1 MGLWHVLQGG
11 LLRKQGTPPGNAS
24 RRLRGMPGMAVHR
37 PRGLPHGPAKEPDFC
52 GRRQA
57 DAAYHFCKPHQW
69 RGFYAFFP
77 RKYTKKMRIPAR
89 NLPRVCKVKR
99 FLPDLLHVNTANHLY
114 LLASGRRWREKYM
127 EGIGARGMKATPPA
141 TTVRKGMAHL
151 PHPFQELLAKTHT
164 PYTPPARSV

>member
-1 MGLWHVLQGG
+1 MARLARRAPSQTGYSARQ
-11 LLRKQGTPPGNAS
+11 RIASPPGNARHGRAS
-24 RRLRGMPGMAVHR
+24 PTRFAA
-37 PRGLPHGPAKEPDFC
+37 GLPRSRIFAGE
-52 GRRQA
+52 RQA
-57 DAAYHFCKPHQW
+57 DAAYRFCKPHQW

-127 EGIGARGMKATPPA
+127 EGIGTRGMKATPPA